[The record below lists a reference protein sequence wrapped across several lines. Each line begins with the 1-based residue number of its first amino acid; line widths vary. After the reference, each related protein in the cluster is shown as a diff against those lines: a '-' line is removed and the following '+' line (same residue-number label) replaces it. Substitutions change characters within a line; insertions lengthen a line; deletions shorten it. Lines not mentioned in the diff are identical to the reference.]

1 MRISSKY
8 GLTFGF
14 SGLIVVFATLIILSS
29 SFTSRLALEQHA
41 RTIMENISSYT
52 IDKSISH
59 LDPARNAARL
69 TLGLAH
75 NDVINSQSPNTMASY
90 LYEQLYL
97 YPQISGLFFG
107 GKDGEFIMA
116 SRYNK
121 LQADGFFT
129 KIIRI
134 GEDMRSVELIYKT
147 NSGHL
152 IRHQFDP
159 TDTYDPRSRPW
170 FIKAKTQNK
179 LIWTDPYIFYTA
191 QKPGITVASPVR
203 GTQEEFL
210 GVVGV
215 DIGLDALSTFVSELN
230 IGKNGRAFIMGQN
243 GDVIAYSDMEKILK
257 DDGKGKPRL
266 TKIIELDDPVTKDAF
281 LSLKLPHDDLRLT
294 APRYTSFERDG
305 KKYIAMFT
313 PFADQQW
320 PWVIGI
326 YMPEDDYLGAIKANR
341 TTNIY
346 IALVTVIIA
355 LVIGFVVARKLTRAR
370 DTAELADTAKSHFLA
385 RMSHEI
391 RTPMN
396 ALLGA
401 GELLAET
408 ELSEEQKKYVSIY
421 QSSGEHLRDLI
432 SDVLDISRIESG
444 KYKLDSKPF
453 NLHDTVIQTCQ
464 VFALDARNKEID
476 LDCTIASGTPE
487 HLVGDPTAL
496 KQILVNLVGNAIKF
510 TPVGSV
516 TVSVD
521 AIARRTATDV
531 PDWVTLKFQVKDT
544 GIGIAKDKQNSV
556 FDRFIQ
562 ADGSTSRTY
571 GGTGLGL
578 AICRS
583 LVRLMSGEISM
594 SSEQG
599 KGSIFTFTAIFP
611 VDPHYGAAVKKE
623 VHTVQVK
630 QDDSRT
636 KRVLLVEDDE
646 RNRLLF
652 EMFLKDL
659 NPPLEMAE
667 SGEKALN
674 MHTANPYD
682 LILMDIEMP
691 GMDGYETT
699 RAIRHFEN
707 RNDLPATPIVAVTAH
722 AIKEAETL
730 CRESGCTGYLAKP
743 VTKASLR
750 EMVFSHLGGTLNKD
764 KEKTQ
769 EI

>member
-1 MRISSKY
+1 MRNSSKY
-8 GLTFGF
+8 GLVFGF

-29 SFTSRLALEQHA
+29 SFTSRLALEKHA

-52 IDKSISH
+52 MDKSVSH

-75 NDVINSQSPNTMASY
+75 NDVINSRNPNTMASY

-107 GKDGEFIMA
+107 GNDGSFIMA

-121 LQADGFFT
+121 LQTDGYFT
-129 KIIRI
+129 KIIRMS
-134 GEDMRSVELIYKT
+134 DDSRSVELIYKT
-147 NSGHL
+147 STGHL

-159 TDTYDPRSRPW
+159 TDTYDPRLRPW
-170 FIKAKTQNK
+170 YIKAKKQNK
-179 LIWTDPYIFYTA
+179 LIWTNPYIFYTA

-203 GTQEEFL
+203 DSNDEFL

-215 DIGLDALSTFVSELN
+215 DIGIDALSTFVSQLN
-230 IGKNGRAFIMGQN
+230 IGKNGQAFIMGRN

-266 TKIIELDDPVTKDAF
+266 TKIIELDDPVTKEAF
-281 LSLKLPHDDLRLT
+281 LSLKMPHDDLRLDG
-294 APRYTSFERDG
+294 PRYTSFSRDG

-313 PFADQQW
+313 PFADKQW

-326 YMPEDDYLGAIKANR
+326 YMPEDDYLGSIKSNR
-341 TTNIY
+341 NTNIF

-355 LVIGFVVARKLTRAR
+355 LIIGFIIARKLSRAR
-370 DTAELADTAKSHFLA
+370 DTAELADTAKSQFLA

-401 GELLAET
+401 GELLSET
-408 ELSEEQKKYVSIY
+408 KLTDEQKSYVSIY
-421 QSSGEHLRDLI
+421 QSAGEHLRDLI

-444 KYKLDSKPF
+444 KFNLESKPF
-453 NLHDTVIQTCQ
+453 NLHNTVEHTCE
-464 VFALDARNKEID
+464 VFALDARSKEIE
-476 LDCTIASGTPE
+476 LKCNIEPGTPE

-510 TPVGSV
+510 TPAGSV
-516 TVSVD
+516 KVTVD
-521 AIARRTATDV
+521 AVARRTSSDV

-544 GIGIAKDKQNSV
+544 GIGIAADMQASV

-578 AICRS
+578 AISRS
-583 LVRLMSGEISM
+583 LVRLMSGEM
-594 SSEQG
+594 AMKSEQG
-599 KGSIFTFTAIFP
+599 KGSSFTFTAIFP
-611 VDPHYGAAVKKE
+611 VDPHYGAAME
-623 VHTVQVK
+623 SAQFSTVGK
-630 QDDSRT
+630 QSRSSAN
-636 KRVLLVEDDE
+636 RVLLVEDDE

-652 EMFLKDL
+652 QMFLKDL
-659 NPPLEMAE
+659 APPLEMAE
-667 SGEKALN
+667 SGEEALR
-674 MHTANPYD
+674 MHKEHTYD

-691 GMDGYETT
+691 GLDGYQTT
-699 RAIRHFEN
+699 QAIRDFEVEN
-707 RNDLPATPIVAVTAH
+707 GLPATPIVAVTAH
-722 AIKEAETL
+722 AIKEAEKQ

-750 EMVFSHLGGTLNKD
+750 ETVFSHLGVASPDDD
-764 KEKTQ
+764 KSTE